1 MSVAEIVTELPK
13 LTPAELRIVRRKL
26 MEICEED
33 SDVAMA
39 DAAAL
44 AGAQM
49 LDRMEAED
57 DAR

>member
-1 MSVAEIVTELPK
+1 MSVAEILTELPK
-13 LTPAELRIVRRKL
+13 LTPADLLAVRRKL
-26 MEICEED
+26 LEIAEENNETA
-33 SDVAMA
+33 SC

-57 DAR
+57 NAR